1 MQISGS
7 KWLVTGGASGMGRHF
22 TLQLAREG
30 ADVAFC
36 DLSQEGIDAVV
47 AAGEELPGK
56 VIGFS
61 CNVADSAAVNALI
74 ADAAAALG
82 GLNGIVNNAGIIR
95 DGLLIKKDRKTGELK
110 PLSDKQ
116 WQQVI
121 DVNLTGVFNGARAFA
136 EYHISNNAGEEA
148 VIVSISSISRHGNM
162 GQTNYSAAKAGIVS
176 MTKLWGGELARYG
189 IRTGCIA
196 PGFVRTPIL
205 EGMPPDMLAK
215 VTQPVP
221 LRRLGEPQEIFLGV
235 KFIAE
240 NGYFT
245 GRCLDIDGGLVL

>member
-1 MQISGS
+1 MQIQGS

-36 DLSQEGIDAVV
+36 DLSDEGIQSVLADA
-47 AAGEELPGK
+47 AALPGK
-56 VIGFS
+56 VVGFS
-61 CNVADSAAVNALI
+61 CNVADAAAVNKLV
-74 ADAAAALG
+74 ADAAEALG

-95 DGLLIKKDRKTGELK
+95 DGLLIKVDRKTGGVV
-110 PLSDKQ
+110 PLSDAK

-136 EYHISNNAGEEA
+136 EWHVNNAPGKEA

-176 MTKLWGGELARYG
+176 MTKLWAGELAKYG

-205 EGMPPDMLAK
+205 EGMPPEMLDK

>member
-1 MQISGS
+1 MQIQGS
-7 KWLVTGGASGMGRHF
+7 KWLVTGGASGMGKHF

-36 DLSQEGIDAVV
+36 DLNEEGIQAVI
-47 AAGEELPGK
+47 AEGADLPGK
-56 VIGFS
+56 VVGFS
-61 CNVADSAAVNALI
+61 CNVADSESVNKLV

-82 GLNGIVNNAGIIR
+82 GLNGIVNNAGILR
-95 DGLLIKKDRKTGELK
+95 DGLLVKKDRKTGALK
-110 PLSDKQ
+110 VMSDKA
-116 WQQVI
+116 WQAVM

-136 EYHISNNAGEEA
+136 EYHVANNAGQEA

-162 GQTNYSAAKAGIVS
+162 GQTNYSAAKAGIVA
-176 MTKLWGGELARYG
+176 MTKLWAGELARYG
-189 IRTGCIA
+189 VRTGCIA

-205 EGMPPDMLAK
+205 EAMKPEILEK
-215 VTQPVP
+215 VTKPVP

>member
-1 MQISGS
+1 MQIQGS
-7 KWLVTGGASGMGRHF
+7 KWLVTGGASGMGKHF

-36 DLSQEGIDAVV
+36 DLSEDGIQAVLAEGA
-47 AAGEELPGK
+47 ELPGK
-56 VIGFS
+56 VVGFS
-61 CNVADSAAVNALI
+61 CNVADSEAVNKLI
-74 ADAAAALG
+74 ADVAEALG
-82 GLNGIVNNAGIIR
+82 GLDGIVNNAGIIR
-95 DGLLIKKDRKTGELK
+95 DGLLVKKDRRTGELK
-110 PLSDKQ
+110 PMSDKK

-136 EYHISNNAGEEA
+136 EYHIANKPGTEA

-162 GQTNYSAAKAGIVS
+162 GQTNYSAAKAGIVA

-196 PGFVRTPIL
+196 PGFIRTPIL
-205 EGMPPDMLAK
+205 EGMPAEMLEK
-215 VTQPVP
+215 VTKPVP

-245 GRCLDIDGGLVL
+245 GRCLDIDGGLVI